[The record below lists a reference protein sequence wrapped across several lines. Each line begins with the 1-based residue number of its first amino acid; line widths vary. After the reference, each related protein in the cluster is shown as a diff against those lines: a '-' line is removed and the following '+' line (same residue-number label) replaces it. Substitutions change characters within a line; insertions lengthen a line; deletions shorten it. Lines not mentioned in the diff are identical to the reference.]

1 MNIATRVLLELQETT
16 LLAARAARGLF
27 KRPRYIPESIAQM
40 DAIGVGSLTIIIL
53 TGFFTGGVLTLQTY
67 PTLKYYGA
75 QGQTGYLVALS
86 LIRELGPVLTA
97 LMVTGRVGSAIA
109 AELGSM
115 SVSQQIDA
123 MRALGTDPV
132 RKLVTPRIIAL
143 LITLPLLTVIGDVV
157 GIVGGWS
164 VAGGL
169 YGMSSDMFF
178 SSVRDGISTDDIIGG
193 IIKPMVFMASTDIEI
208 NPTTLPPSYDGQVSE
223 DAAESTFAEVD
234 DRERAIPAIEFRD
247 VHLSFD
253 ERKVLNGLTFK
264 VMKGETKIILGGS
277 GCGKSTTIK
286 LVLGLLKPDS
296 GQILVDGEDI
306 TNYTELEMMRVRKK
320 IGMVFQE
327 GALFDSLSVYDNVA
341 FRLHEQGVPEE
352 EVEPEVR
359 RMLRFVNL
367 EDAIDKMPI
376 ELSGGMRRRVG
387 IARALVGDPKIV
399 MFDEPTAGLDPP
411 TARTICELAMKL
423 RDLEDV
429 SSIFVTHEMNN
440 LEYLSSEYAVVN
452 DAGDVVFELEG
463 ERLCLINTKVLM
475 LRDGQPIFSGTDEAL
490 KKAEDPY
497 IQKFLR
503 GH

>member
-1 MNIATRVLLELQETT
+1 MPV
-16 LLAARAARGLF
+16 
-27 KRPRYIPESIAQM
+27 PR
-40 DAIGVGSLTIIIL
+40 
-53 TGFFTGGVLTLQTY
+53 
-67 PTLKYYGA
+67 
-75 QGQTGYLVALS
+75 
-86 LIRELGPVLTA
+86 
-97 LMVTGRVGSAIA
+97 
-109 AELGSM
+109 
-115 SVSQQIDA
+115 
-123 MRALGTDPV
+123 
-132 RKLVTPRIIAL
+132 
-143 LITLPLLTVIGDVV
+143 
-157 GIVGGWS
+157 
-164 VAGGL
+164 
-169 YGMSSDMFF
+169 
-178 SSVRDGISTDDIIGG
+178 
-193 IIKPMVFMASTDIEI
+193 
-208 NPTTLPPSYDGQVSE
+208 DGQVSE

-234 DRERAIPAIEFRD
+234 DRKREIPAIEFRN
-247 VHLSFD
+247 VHISFD
-253 ERKVLNGLTFK
+253 DRKVLDGISFK
-264 VMKGETKIILGGS
+264 VMRGETKIILGGS

-286 LVLGLLKPDS
+286 LVLGLLKPDE
-296 GQILVDGEDI
+296 GQVLVDGEDI
-306 TNYTELEMMRVRKK
+306 THYGEPEMMRVRKK

-440 LEYLSSEYAVVN
+440 LHYLSSEYAVVN
-452 DAGDVVFELEG
+452 DEGEVVFEKEG

-475 LRDGQPIFSGTDEAL
+475 LRDGQTIFTGTDETL
-490 KKAEDPY
+490 NKAEDPY
-497 IQKFLR
+497 IQRFLR